1 MSESLEVP
9 DTVMQRI
16 VEHKTRSDESP
27 VDVITRLLDYYDEDE
42 EIDEETNQR
51 IIKGLEDVDA
61 GRHRPLKDIAKE
73 MGI

>member
-1 MSESLEVP
+1 
-9 DTVMQRI
+9 MQRI
-16 VEHKTRSDESP
+16 IEHKTTSDESP

-42 EIDEETNQR
+42 EIDEEINQR

-61 GRHRPLKDIAKE
+61 GRYRPLKDIVKE